1 MIKKRPAKHIRT
13 YLDSSGVRYRRKKKK
28 TFALIGISCI
38 ALLSLY
44 GTVSMLRAE
53 SFQYHTLQIEGNA
66 LIPDYEIKGIVTS
79 VIERDTH
86 LFGLVPH
93 TSTFFIDDSAIE
105 KELLTHIRRIK
116 SVSVESHL
124 QGTVDVQVT
133 ERGSLAKWC
142 NSEACFDLDVYGY
155 IFGESSQVAG
165 RAPSQQPES
174 ETSNVSGISRTEQQV
189 SEGQPTTSAQTP
201 TAVQRAQSASAQ
213 DAIDVA
219 MNQSSSGAS
228 QEEGAKKT
236 RTLPQIDPATE
247 AMRMY
252 GAETYIFK
260 GLIEDAPI
268 GKQFLSEESLAYI
281 IEFLS
286 FLRSKGKQIS
296 YIQCDSVQHCDIV
309 LHTGAKI
316 IVDVSEDLRLMT
328 DRFEVA
334 LENPALARDAYEYV
348 DLRYGNKI
356 FFKITGKEETLTNQT
371 EQKKSPQTAPA
382 PSRASESRASA
393 RTQSVPSTP
402 SVSSPS
408 PTASTEAQ

>member
-38 ALLSLY
+38 ALLLLY
-44 GTVSMLRAE
+44 GTVSILRAE

-155 IFGESSQVAG
+155 IFGESGQVSG
-165 RAPSQQPES
+165 RVASQQSES
-174 ETSNVSGISRTEQQV
+174 QTSDVLGISRAEQQV
-189 SEGQPTTSAQTP
+189 SEGQPITP

-219 MNQSSSGAS
+219 MNQSSSGTS
-228 QEEGAKKT
+228 QEEGLKKT
-236 RTLPQIDPATE
+236 RTSPQIDPATE

-371 EQKKSPQTAPA
+371 DKKTPQTP
-382 PSRASESRASA
+382 PTSSTASESRASA

-402 SVSSPS
+402 SVSSPT